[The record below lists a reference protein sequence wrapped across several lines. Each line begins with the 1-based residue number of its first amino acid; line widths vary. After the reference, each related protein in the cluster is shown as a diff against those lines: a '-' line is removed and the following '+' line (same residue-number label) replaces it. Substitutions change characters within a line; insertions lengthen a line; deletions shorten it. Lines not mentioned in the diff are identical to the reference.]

1 MKYYMDVISL
11 AALGSSVVD
20 RVLVV
25 GAGLAGLQTAVAL
38 RGQGYAGELTLL
50 GAEVAPPYD
59 RPPLSKALLAGQVDD
74 TTLDADWAGLDV
86 TRLLGR
92 RASGLP
98 SEGVLA
104 TDDGELAFD
113 ALVVATGA
121 SPVRLPGADT
131 APADTALTLRTRDDA
146 LALRTRLRAGANLV
160 IVGAGWIGAEV
171 ATAAVRAGVHV
182 TVVEALPAPLASAL
196 PAWCGQRMQPWW
208 SDVDLRLGAAV
219 DAVEPDAVHL
229 RDGDRVAADTVL
241 VAVGARPETA
251 WLAGSGLD
259 LTPRGAVAV
268 DGGLRTSR
276 PGVLAVGDCAA
287 WESERYATRMHVEHW
302 DNALRAPATAA
313 ANLLGGDERYDPVPY
328 FWSEQWGRV
337 VQYAGH
343 HPAGDR
349 VVRREGDDGR
359 WAAFWLAGDRLVAAL
374 TVDRPRDLVQARHLM
389 EAARPV
395 DAGLLADPGV
405 AVKVAAG

>member
-1 MKYYMDVISL
+1 MKYYMDVISP

-38 RGQGYAGELTLL
+38 RGQWYAGALTLV
-50 GAEVAPPYD
+50 GAEPVPPYD
-59 RPPLSKALLAGQVDD
+59 RPPLSKALMAGEVDD
-74 TTLDADWAGLDV
+74 TTLDADWDGLGV

-92 RASGLP
+92 RATGLP
-98 SEGVLA
+98 AQGVLA
-104 TDDGELAFD
+104 TDAGELAYD
-113 ALVVATGA
+113 GVVVATGA

-131 APADTALTLRTRDDA
+131 ALTLRTREDA
-146 LALRTRLRAGANLV
+146 LALRARLRPGARLV

-171 ATAAVRAGVHV
+171 ATAAVRAGVRV
-182 TVVEALPAPLASAL
+182 TVVEAMPAPLASAL
-196 PAWCGQRMQPWW
+196 PAWCGERMLPWW

-229 RDGDRVAADTVL
+229 RDGERVAADTVL

-251 WLAGSGLD
+251 WLEGSGLE
-259 LTPRGAVAV
+259 LTARGAVAV

-287 WESERYATRMHVEHW
+287 WDSERYATRMHVEHW

-328 FWSEQWGRV
+328 FWSEQWGRM

-343 HPAGDR
+343 HPAGER
-349 VVRREGDDGR
+349 VVRRDGDDGR

-389 EAARPV
+389 ESARPV
-395 DAGLLADPGV
+395 DAALLADPGV
-405 AVKVAAG
+405 AVKAAAS

>member
-1 MKYYMDVISL
+1 VIRVRR
-11 AALGSSVVD
+11 LGSSVVD

-38 RGQGYAGELTLL
+38 RGQGYAGALTLV
-50 GAEVAPPYD
+50 GAEPVPPYD
-59 RPPLSKALLAGQVDD
+59 RPPLSKALMAGEVDD
-74 TTLDADWAGLDV
+74 TTLDADWDGLDV

-92 RASGLP
+92 RATGLP
-98 SEGVLA
+98 AEGVLA
-104 TDDGELAFD
+104 TDAGEVGYD
-113 ALVVATGA
+113 RLVLATGA
-121 SPVRLPGADT
+121 SPVRLPGAE
-131 APADTALTLRTRDDA
+131 TALTLRTHDDA
-146 LALRTRLRAGANLV
+146 LTLRARLRPGARLV

-171 ATAAVRAGVHV
+171 ATAAVRAGVRV
-182 TVVEALPAPLASAL
+182 TVVEAMPAPLASAL
-196 PAWCGQRMQPWW
+196 PAWCGERMLPWW

-219 DAVEPDAVHL
+219 AAVEADAVHL
-229 RDGDRVAADTVL
+229 SDGERVAADTVL

-251 WLAGSGLD
+251 WLGGSGLD
-259 LTPRGAVAV
+259 LTSRGAVAV
-268 DGGLRTSR
+268 DGGLRTSL

-328 FWSEQWGRV
+328 FWSEQWGRM

-343 HPAGDR
+343 HPAGER
-349 VVRREGDDGR
+349 VVRRDGDDGR

-389 EAARPV
+389 ESARPV
-395 DAGLLADPGV
+395 DAALLADPGV
-405 AVKVAAG
+405 AVKAAAS

>member
-1 MKYYMDVISL
+1 M
-11 AALGSSVVD
+11 
-20 RVLVV
+20 V

-38 RGQGYAGELTLL
+38 RGQGYAGALTLL
-50 GAEVAPPYD
+50 GAETAPPYD

-74 TTLDADWAGLDV
+74 STLEADWDGLDV

-92 RASGLP
+92 RATGLP
-98 SEGVLA
+98 AEGVLA
-104 TDDGELAFD
+104 TDAGDLAYDG
-113 ALVVATGA
+113 LVVATGA
-121 SPVRLPGADT
+121 APVRLPGAD
-131 APADTALTLRTRDDA
+131 AALADRALTLRTHDDA
-146 LALRTRLRAGANLV
+146 LALRARLRPGARLV

-171 ATAAVRAGVHV
+171 ATAAVRAGVRV
-182 TVVEALPAPLASAL
+182 TVVEAMPAPLASAL
-196 PAWCGQRMQPWW
+196 PAWCGQRMLPWW
-208 SDVDLRLGAAV
+208 SDAEVRLGAAV
-219 DAVEPDAVHL
+219 DAIEPDGVHL
-229 RDGDRVAADTVL
+229 HGGERVAADTVL

-251 WLAGSGLD
+251 WLEGSGLE

-287 WESERYATRMHVEHW
+287 WDSERYATRMHVEHW

-328 FWSEQWGRV
+328 FWSEQWGRM

-343 HPAGDR
+343 HPAGER
-349 VVRREGDDGR
+349 VVMREGDDGH

-389 EAARPV
+389 ESARPV
-395 DAGLLADPGV
+395 DAARLADPGV
-405 AVKVAAG
+405 AVKAAAR